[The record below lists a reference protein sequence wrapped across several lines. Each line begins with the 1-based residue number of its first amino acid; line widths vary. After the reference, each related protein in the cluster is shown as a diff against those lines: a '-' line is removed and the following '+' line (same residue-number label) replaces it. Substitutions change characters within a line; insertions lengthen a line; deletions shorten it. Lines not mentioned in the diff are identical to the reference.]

1 MQLRLTPHA
10 QQRMTQRGISNANI
24 QEVLRDGTLK
34 AHNEHGAAILA
45 LCGLHVVAVIRPN
58 EVVVVTAFWSQ
69 RERVAG
75 RAARVSRGATRK
87 DARRIGSKQYYRGV
101 SKS

>member
-1 MQLRLTPHA
+1 MNLRPTPHA
-10 QQRMTQRGISNANI
+10 QQRMTQRGIGNSNI
-24 QEVLRDGTLK
+24 QAVLRDGTLK
-34 AHNEHGAAILA
+34 AHNEHGAAILS
-45 LCGLHVVAVIRPN
+45 LCGLHVVAVIRPT

-69 RERVAG
+69 RERVAA

-87 DARRIGSKQYYRGV
+87 EARRIGSKQYYRGV